1 MIPGYGGSSVEFL
14 AILLLIVV
22 GAVVGIWLFIAN
34 QGDANFKFVV
44 DQRTAF
50 SLTGITEDTAT
61 FVSQIPF
68 VNNGTQGGT
77 LMDVYPRHLLPC
89 EQFDA
94 VEVDSRLTLDK
105 ANRSDGYWEAYIVL
119 KNTGGSIILTV
130 KFTAKSGDIKA
141 ALADMVDM
149 PIDIVYQV
157 VARGPWY
164 INKERLVMTADEIH
178 RALAAGEQA
187 AAR

>member
-1 MIPGYGGSSVEFL
+1 MEFL
-14 AILLLIVV
+14 IALLIIVL

-34 QGDANFKFVV
+34 QGDANFKFMVE
-44 DQRTAF
+44 QRTDF
-50 SLTGITEDTAT
+50 SLIGITQDTAT
-61 FVSQIPF
+61 FSTTVPF

-77 LMDVYPRHLLPC
+77 LMDVFPRHFLPC

-94 VEVDSRLTLDK
+94 VDVDSRLTLDK

-164 INKERLVMTADEIH
+164 LNKERLVMTADEIH
-178 RALAAGEQA
+178 KALAAGDKA

>member
-1 MIPGYGGSSVEFL
+1 MEFL
-14 AILLLIVV
+14 AVLLILVL
-22 GAVVGIWLFIAN
+22 GAMVGIWLFIAN

-44 DQRTAF
+44 DQRTDF
-50 SLTGITEDTAT
+50 KLTDITQDTAT
-61 FVSQIPF
+61 FSSVVPF
-68 VNNGTQGGT
+68 VNNGTQDGT
-77 LMDVYPRHLLPC
+77 LMDVFPRHYLPY

-94 VEVDSRLTLDK
+94 VDTDSRLTLDSV
-105 ANRSDGYWEAYIVL
+105 NRSDGYWEAYIVPI
-119 KNTGGSIILTV
+119 NTGGSIILNV

-157 VARGPWY
+157 VARSPWY
-164 INKERLVMTADEIH
+164 IDKARLVMTADEIH
-178 RALAAGEQA
+178 KALAAGKKP